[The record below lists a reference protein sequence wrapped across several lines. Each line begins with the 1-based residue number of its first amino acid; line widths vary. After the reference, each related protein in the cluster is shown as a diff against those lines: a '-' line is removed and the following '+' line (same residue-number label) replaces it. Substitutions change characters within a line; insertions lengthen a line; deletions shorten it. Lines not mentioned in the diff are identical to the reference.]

1 MKNIPPAPGRDA
13 RSQPFV
19 RSPPP
24 ISQNSV
30 VNSRTGEDPL
40 SAGIPHGKNSPD
52 APASHFALANAA
64 SSTRGPKRTEGLH
77 EHLLHLRQ
85 TCGGPLRQMEPQ
97 RGFVPRPQ
105 RFVVPQSLRHL
116 ELTE

>member
-1 MKNIPPAPGRDA
+1 MKNIPPPRGGAAGPR
-13 RSQPFV
+13 PFAGT
-19 RSPPP
+19 PPP

-85 TCGGPLRQMEPQ
+85 TCRSPLRQMEPQ
-97 RGFVPRPQ
+97 RGF
-105 RFVVPQSLRHL
+105 
-116 ELTE
+116 

>member
-1 MKNIPPAPGRDA
+1 METNPAASRGGA
-13 RSQPFV
+13 RSHLFARP
-19 RSPPP
+19 PPP

-85 TCGGPLRQMEPQ
+85 TCGSSLRQMEPQ
-97 RGFVPRPQ
+97 RGFGPRPQ
-105 RFVVPQSLRHL
+105 RFVVPQSL
-116 ELTE
+116 